1 MYKQTAEDGPERLSW
16 LERGPARDALRG
28 RVAVVTGAGRGI
40 GRAIAQGYAR
50 AGAQVVCVSRTPA
63 DVAGLAADIETY
75 GGRALARTTDV
86 ASLPAVEAMMS
97 EAVAAFGGLDILVL
111 SHGVALGLGPVE
123 NSDPEGWRTTL
134 EVNLLGAYYCARAA
148 IPHLKARGAGKMI
161 LVGSGQGHRPTAS
174 TAAYASA
181 KAGLWALAQS
191 LAAELV
197 SSNISVN
204 ELLPGNVDTGLYQDT
219 FSQVDHQTLQGV
231 TSLAGQRSHEW
242 LKSPEDVVPLALFMA
257 CQPDVGPTAQSFS
270 LMRRF

>member
-1 MYKQTAEDGPERLSW
+1 MAQDDAAGFLYSKDDDGRMYKQTAADGPEPLSW
-16 LERGPARDALRG
+16 LSGGSAREALRG
-28 RVAVVTGAGRGI
+28 RVALVSGAGRGI
-40 GRAIAQGYAR
+40 GRAIALGYAR
-50 AGAQVVCVSRTPA
+50 AGAQVANGGQALACAA
-63 DVAGLAADIETY
+63 DVAHLAAVETFMS
-75 GGRALARTTDV
+75 T
-86 ASLPAVEAMMS
+86 AVDS
-97 EAVAAFGGLDILVL
+97 FGGLDILVL

-123 NSDPEGWRTTL
+123 SSDPEGWRTTL

-148 IPHLKARGAGKMI
+148 IPHLKARGAGKIIM
-161 LVGSGQGHRPTAS
+161 VGSGQGHRPTAS

-181 KAGLWALAQS
+181 KAGVWALAQS

-204 ELLPGNVDTGLYQDT
+204 ELLPGNVDTALYQGT
-219 FSQVDHQTLQGV
+219 FGQVDAQSPEGMS
-231 TSLAGQRSHEW
+231 SLAVRRSHEW